1 MQFLFLSGWTVFW
14 AVSSIYFIIFLN
26 VNISDFRYFPI
37 CIGAVS
43 GPYPYPIRIGMPIL
57 RLIAVSAHQSRQAI
71 YYHHSPRSSRQINS
85 RCISVSTAFSRNVSI
100 TVLWKK
106 KHQKV
111 IYNSAGS
118 EALEDPFD
126 LKILTSICVTVH
138 TGASD
143 EIETV
148 CI

>member
-1 MQFLFLSGWTVFW
+1 ME
-14 AVSSIYFIIFLN
+14 
-26 VNISDFRYFPI
+26 
-37 CIGAVS
+37 
-43 GPYPYPIRIGMPIL
+43 
-57 RLIAVSAHQSRQAI
+57 
-71 YYHHSPRSSRQINS
+71 
-85 RCISVSTAFSRNVSI
+85 
-100 TVLWKK
+100 K